1 MDRLRSVILCVDDEE
16 NPLML
21 RKLVLQKA
29 GFEVITANS
38 AKQALELLA
47 SRRVDLVLSDQLMPG
62 TTGTELAQRVKA
74 INPKLPVV
82 IVSGVNELPA
92 DAGNAD
98 LFISKLEGPAYLSE
112 KISDVLI
119 QSQQS

>member
-1 MDRLRSVILCVDDEE
+1 VILCVDDEE

-29 GFEVITANS
+29 GYEVITANS
-38 AKQALELLA
+38 AKQALEVLG
-47 SRRVDLVLSDQLMPG
+47 SREVDLVLSDQLMPG
-62 TTGTELAQRVKA
+62 ATGTELAQRVKS

-82 IVSGVNELPA
+82 IVSGVNEMPP
-92 DAGNAD
+92 DASNAD
-98 LFISKLEGPAYLSE
+98 LFISKLEGPAYLSQ

-119 QSQQS
+119 QSQRS

>member
-38 AKQALELLA
+38 AKQALKLLG
-47 SRRVDLVLSDQLMPG
+47 SRKVDLVLSDQLIPG
-62 TTGTELAQRVKA
+62 TTGTELAQ
-74 INPKLPVV
+74 
-82 IVSGVNELPA
+82 G
-92 DAGNAD
+92 
-98 LFISKLEGPAYLSE
+98 
-112 KISDVLI
+112 
-119 QSQQS
+119 

>member
-38 AKQALELLA
+38 AKQALKRLG
-47 SRRVDLVLSDQLMPG
+47 SRKVDLVLSDQLIPG
-62 TTGTELAQRVKA
+62 TTGTELAQ
-74 INPKLPVV
+74 
-82 IVSGVNELPA
+82 G
-92 DAGNAD
+92 
-98 LFISKLEGPAYLSE
+98 
-112 KISDVLI
+112 
-119 QSQQS
+119 